1 MEKQSKI
8 AITLGVSIALL
19 AIAASFLPLQQ
30 LASAQPSSANPAE
43 SNMTGGGN
51 MTGPA
56 ANTTGGASGSPPAST
71 P

>member
-30 LASAQPSSANPAE
+30 LASAQPAPSNPAG
-43 SNMTGGGN
+43 SN

-56 ANTTGGASGSPPAST
+56 ANTTGGSGANIWPPKAST